1 MTRPSCTRSTRR
13 NARSSSGRTSLRTH
27 SSSRPRGRRQAGAD
41 AITRDQALETFL
53 AANRRLEGLLDRNRA
68 EELRAAALVP
78 VKSILLLS
86 TVFGLV
92 GIGVAYRTRMR
103 RRARRATAQAQAAQ
117 QAAYARSQA
126 RFAEGMQVAQDQQE
140 GHELLRSHLRRWV
153 PDAAVRVLVR
163 NNSADRLESAVALR

>member
-1 MTRPSCTRSTRR
+1 M
-13 NARSSSGRTSLRTH
+13 
-27 SSSRPRGRRQAGAD
+27 
-41 AITRDQALETFL
+41 
-53 AANRRLEGLLDRNRA
+53 
-68 EELRAAALVP
+68 
-78 VKSILLLS
+78 KSILLLS